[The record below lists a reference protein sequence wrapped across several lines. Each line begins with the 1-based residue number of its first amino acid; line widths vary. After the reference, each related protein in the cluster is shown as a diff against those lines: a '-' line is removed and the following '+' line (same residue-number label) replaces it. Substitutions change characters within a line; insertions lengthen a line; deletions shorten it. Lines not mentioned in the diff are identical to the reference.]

1 VIVECDED
9 VTATEATKADGGALG
24 MRLVTIGELDA
35 HREESP
41 ELIGSELE
49 LPIGREW
56 HADVQDSK
64 GLNLSLEE
72 RVRRKLIL
80 AGILPKLSDLGQGA
94 IGEAIE
100 AAGAGQFGRLHKEAL
115 NCIGAFRYNICTE
128 YAREQTWR
136 SRSKRSENDR
146 APTAGL
152 SSDCD
157 DLACGVAS
165 GGEAR
170 S

>member
-24 MRLVTIGELDA
+24 MRLVTNCELDA

-41 ELIGSELE
+41 ELIGSEAVE
-49 LPIGREW
+49 DIGREW
-56 HADVQDSK
+56 HVDVQDSK
-64 GLNLSLEE
+64 GLNLSLKK

-100 AAGAGQFGRLHKEAL
+100 AAPAGQFGRLHKEAL
-115 NCIGAFRYNICTE
+115 
-128 YAREQTWR
+128 
-136 SRSKRSENDR
+136 DD
-146 APTAGL
+146 
-152 SSDCD
+152 SSI
-157 DLACGVAS
+157 
-165 GGEAR
+165 
-170 S
+170 